1 MKPKANTEQ
10 CELLAFLLDDG
21 RWHKGRTLRMNHR
34 MIRAACAA
42 EPDRFLSSQSGYKL
56 VQFASI
62 AEIDIAVADLRSRIV
77 HIRGRAEAL
86 EQARCHRFAGMFDIT
101 RQGQLL

>member
-21 RWHKGRTLRMNHR
+21 QWHKGRTLRMNSR

-42 EPDRFLSSQSGYKL
+42 QPQRFLSSQAGYKL
-56 VQFASI
+56 VKFATST
-62 AEIDIAVADLRSRIV
+62 EINGAVADLFSRIN
-77 HIRGRAEAL
+77 HLAERA
-86 EQARCHRFAGMFDIT
+86 Q
-101 RQGQLL
+101 QLQIAKLSAINADMMRKQDRLF